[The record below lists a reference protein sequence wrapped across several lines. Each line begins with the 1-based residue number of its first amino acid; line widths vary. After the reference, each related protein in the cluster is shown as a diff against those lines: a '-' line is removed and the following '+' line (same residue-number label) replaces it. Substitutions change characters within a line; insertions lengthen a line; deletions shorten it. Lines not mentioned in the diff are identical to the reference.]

1 MAHPAIGLSA
11 NAPLQVTQPADRK
24 DAIS

>member
-11 NAPLQVTQPADRK
+11 NAPLQVTQPADRQ